1 MQNRCE
7 RSGPETYGIIR
18 TEMTYGLWS
27 TAGSKT
33 GIEILFEII
42 AESGKDTNRIGMG
55 INASF
60 EVDGLEKILQC
71 GFQA

>member
-1 MQNRCE
+1 MQKRCE
-7 RSGPETYGIIR
+7 YSGLEPYEIIR
-18 TEMTYGLWS
+18 IEMAYGLWS

-33 GIEILFEII
+33 GGEILFEII